1 MDKAAYLAALESR
14 QETLF
19 RVAWAILGNRA
30 DVADALQDTA
40 LLAWQHR
47 HKLRD
52 ERYTGTWLTRICINA
67 SRAIARKR
75 HFVLSL
81 EDLAH
86 MPSPPPDLSLA
97 LQLHALPEHLRI
109 PLVLQYAEGMAYQ
122 DIARVLKLPVSTV
135 RGRIARAK
143 EMLRKELEG

>member
-1 MDKAAYLAALESR
+1 MDKATYLAALESR
-14 QETLF
+14 QASLY

-52 ERYTGTWLTRICINA
+52 ERYLGTWLTRICINA
-67 SRAIARKR
+67 SRAISRKR
-75 HFVLSL
+75 RRTVSL
-81 EDLAH
+81 EDIER
-86 MPSPPPDLSLA
+86 MPVPPPDASLA
-97 LQLHALPEHLRI
+97 LVLHALPESLRL
-109 PLVLQYAEGMAYQ
+109 PLVLQYTEGMTYQ
-122 DIARVLKLPVSTV
+122 EIARVLKLPASTV

-143 EMLRKELEG
+143 EQLRKELDA